1 MAERRKCKHCGQLFS
16 NRPQNPNQQYCSEP
30 DCQRARK
37 RIWQQRKLLADP
49 DYHANQRDAQSR
61 WQEKNP
67 DYWSK
72 YRKDHPDYVERN
84 RARQRERN
92 RRRRQDSCRP
102 VIAKM
107 DASMP
112 ESSINSGRY
121 LLSMVDGGMIAKMD
135 ALIVEIN
142 VISGS

>member
-1 MAERRKCKHCGQLFS
+1 
-16 NRPQNPNQQYCSEP
+16 
-30 DCQRARK
+30 
-37 RIWQQRKLLADP
+37 
-49 DYHANQRDAQSR
+49 
-61 WQEKNP
+61 
-67 DYWSK
+67 
-72 YRKDHPDYVERN
+72 
-84 RARQRERN
+84 
-92 RRRRQDSCRP
+92 

-135 ALIVEIN
+135 ALVVEIN